1 MFVISFADPLQPGGG
16 GLSGIG
22 EGLSE
27 CNPGEAP
34 STHPNRSAVVP
45 RMHSAT
51 WAVDRS
57 SRCVVRVVF
66 AEVLEH
72 IRTLEEKCSHLEA
85 QVSDTAIDRLERLTT
100 DLDDAKRLATNFEV
114 HA

>member
-1 MFVISFADPLQPGGG
+1 MRVIS
-16 GLSGIG
+16 
-22 EGLSE
+22 
-27 CNPGEAP
+27 
-34 STHPNRSAVVP
+34 
-45 RMHSAT
+45 
-51 WAVDRS
+51 
-57 SRCVVRVVF
+57 

-114 HA
+114 HASQISRRQGN

>member
-1 MFVISFADPLQPGGG
+1 MRVI
-16 GLSGIG
+16 
-22 EGLSE
+22 
-27 CNPGEAP
+27 
-34 STHPNRSAVVP
+34 
-45 RMHSAT
+45 
-51 WAVDRS
+51 
-57 SRCVVRVVF
+57 F